1 MKRFNHVLA
10 LLFTVY
16 CLLFAASSPVHAQTQ
31 NWEDIQPTLGTDV
44 KCVVGD
50 VATLQGFGC
59 LFVNILSIALQAIGL
74 VMFIML
80 IIGGFKFLTAGGD
93 PKAVESAKGTLT
105 MAITGLVLAI
115 LAWFILNFISLFTGV
130 SILTNFNI
138 NPFP

>member
-1 MKRFNHVLA
+1 MKHFSRVLV
-10 LLFTVY
+10 LLFTVH
-16 CLLFAASSPVHAQTQ
+16 CLLSTVSSPIHAQTQ

-115 LAWFILNFISLFTGV
+115 LAWFILSFIGQFTGV
-130 SILTNFNI
+130 NVTSFNLT
-138 NPFP
+138 FP